1 MTHEETQNAEDF
13 QVFAVAVCEEFAR
26 SSKLRV
32 FGSESRSS
40 PFLRT
45 RTRKWNW
52 LLGW

>member
-1 MTHEETQNAEDF
+1 MPKVSRFLLLLFEKK
-13 QVFAVAVCEEFAR
+13 AR

-32 FGSESRSS
+32 FGSESLKT